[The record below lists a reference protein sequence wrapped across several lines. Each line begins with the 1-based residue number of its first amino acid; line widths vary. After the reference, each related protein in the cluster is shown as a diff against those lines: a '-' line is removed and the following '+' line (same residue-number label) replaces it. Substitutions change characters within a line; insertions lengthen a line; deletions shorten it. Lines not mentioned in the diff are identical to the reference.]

1 MSLFQII
8 IPLNISTQ
16 NYFGLKVIVAVSKSI
31 NSRDKFFTHNR
42 YLFKIR
48 WEVMSSYS
56 NYKVIMKKR
65 LTQITWVLSAI
76 YPSLIAREVSSLFLT
91 SEITP
96 LFNFCCKLFLKIHY
110 LESSVLKKYV
120 IFSFLF
126 FFTIQNTTNYFTISL
141 VNIWTIWVAHDYQL
155 LSDGFIVPALWWC
168 LKIPIWVKF
177 YQYLIYKFIEI

>member
-16 NYFGLKVIVAVSKSI
+16 NYFGLKVIAAVSKSI
-31 NSRDKFFTHNR
+31 NSRDKFFTHSR
-42 YLFKIR
+42 YLFKTR

-56 NYKVIMKKR
+56 NYKVIMKKS
-65 LTQITWVLSAI
+65 LAQITWVLNAI

-126 FFTIQNTTNYFTISL
+126 FFLQF
-141 VNIWTIWVAHDYQL
+141 
-155 LSDGFIVPALWWC
+155 
-168 LKIPIWVKF
+168 KIPPIISQFHSSISEQSELHMIINFFLMDLLCLLYGDASKSLF
-177 YQYLIYKFIEI
+177 ESSFINTSYINS